1 MLRSIVVGVSL
12 LVVAACNGGAPPT
25 ATPSVAPTT
34 PPTPGPTA
42 TPAPSQTAP
51 ATSLVTPGTGVLPG
65 GDDWSA
71 SAAPLQA
78 SVGER
83 YLFTCPPNGTESSIW
98 GTDIYTND
106 SSVCNA
112 AVHSGLI
119 TYAAGGAVTIEIRPG
134 EEQYVGS
141 TRNGVTSSSYPSWS
155 QSFVF
160 VGGPVAGATPTAG
173 TTPDMPPG
181 DPLVLAHI
189 PPAFNVNCNAVTTFS
204 AGEVA
209 AVQCTPPQ
217 VTGYITYVLFEDED
231 GPLDAWFSDF
241 DYFAPGVEGGD
252 CATGPCLVAW
262 IGTNGFVEGRYFA
275 NNYTGIDPNG
285 LIASWF
291 DAYERVQASL
301 VVHDTTFAELYDL
314 ALQAGP
320 IH

>member
-1 MLRSIVVGVSL
+1 M
-12 LVVAACNGGAPPT
+12 
-25 ATPSVAPTT
+25 
-34 PPTPGPTA
+34 
-42 TPAPSQTAP
+42 
-51 ATSLVTPGTGVLPG
+51 VTPGTGVLPG
-65 GDDWSA
+65 GNGWDA
-71 SAAPLQA
+71 SAGPLQA

-112 AVHSGLI
+112 AVHAGLI
-119 TYAAGGAVTIEIRPG
+119 TYVSGGAATIEIRPG

-160 VGGPVAGATPTAG
+160 VGGPVAVATPTAG

-189 PPAFNVNCNAVTTFS
+189 PPAFNVNCHEVTTLA

-209 AVQCTPPQ
+209 AVLCTPPQ

-231 GPLDAWFSDF
+231 GPLDAWFSDL
-241 DYFAPGVEGGD
+241 DYFAPGVSGGD
-252 CATGPCLVAW
+252 CSTGPCLVGW
-262 IGTNGFVEGRYFA
+262 IGASGLVEGRYFA

-285 LIASWF
+285 LIAKWF
-291 DAYERVQASL
+291 DGSLLMEAGL

-320 IH
+320 LP